1 MVPFGSLMPRSIILA
16 ILFALGCSD
25 GRSALGSSRARV
37 TDPRD
42 PGKCGDRTI
51 TNEGVGAIRVGMR
64 AEDLRAICNVVHDAI
79 EVHGPEGYEGR
90 VMIVLVG
97 EDTVQ
102 ALVDDSVH
110 VTGIEVAQRGFATAD
125 SLMIGT
131 TLGRLLRQPGA
142 TVENEGGFDVARIP
156 SMCGVA
162 FEIGWNYTDYPVAA
176 IDSTS
181 AGSPPP
187 WRPVIVIRVEGCR

>member
-1 MVPFGSLMPRSIILA
+1 MTRSIVLA
-16 ILFALGCSD
+16 TLLVVGCAD
-25 GRSALGSSRARV
+25 GRSALGSSAARV

-42 PGKCGDRTI
+42 LGKCSDRTI
-51 TNEGVGAIRVGMR
+51 TNQAVGAIRIGMT
-64 AEDLRAICNVVHDAI
+64 AGDLRAICDVVRDSI

-90 VMIVLVG
+90 VMVVLVG

-102 ALVDDSVH
+102 AFVDDSVH
-110 VTGIEVAQRGFATAD
+110 VTGIEVAQRGFATGD

-181 AGSPPP
+181 PGSPPP
-187 WRPVIVIRVEGCR
+187 WRPVIVIKVEGCR